1 MSSIPAPVPASVV
14 ASPTVAQQRAR
25 AATLRFIIVILA
37 LAALLLAAVVA
48 ATALGPVPIHPF
60 DAWRILL
67 SEAGLPISLPASD
80 RDVAVVSQL
89 RLPRIVLAALCGAAL
104 AVAGAALQAVFR
116 NPLAEPGVTGV
127 SSGASLGAVAVL
139 YWNLD
144 AVNPLVLPL
153 GAFATAIVTVVV
165 VYAIAAGAG
174 RNSIA
179 TLVLVGLAITA
190 FLGGVV
196 SAFVANARNE
206 QEIRSIMFW
215 LQGGLE
221 ARTWEHVRLALA
233 PILIGVTGIV
243 ALGRD
248 LNLLLLGEDLATS
261 AGVAVRPVRW
271 AVLGLA
277 ALVTG
282 AAVAVTGVISFVG
295 LVIPHALR
303 LIIGT
308 DNRMLLPASA
318 LGGAA
323 FLVTCDTVARMAF
336 QPVTLQVGVVT
347 SLVGGPLFLL
357 LVLRSRREFAL

>member
-1 MSSIPAPVPASVV
+1 MSTLPLSPASAAVTD
-14 ASPTVAQQRAR
+14 ARAR
-25 AATLRFIIVILA
+25 A
-37 LAALLLAAVVA
+37 LAARGKFLASMGVLAIVLFVVTIV
-48 ATALGPVPIHPF
+48 ATALGPVSIAPLRVWNII
-60 DAWRILL
+60 AAELGL
-67 SEAGLPISLPASD
+67 SIGSVD
-80 RDVAVVSQL
+80 NQRDVAVVMQL
-89 RLPRIVLAALCGAAL
+89 RLPRILLAAICGAAL

-144 AVNPLVLPL
+144 AWHPLVLPL
-153 GAFATAIVTVVV
+153 GAFFAAAATVAV
-165 VYAIAAGAG
+165 VYGIAAGTN
-174 RNSIA
+174 RSSVA
-179 TLVLVGLAITA
+179 TLVLVGLAINA
-190 FLGGVV
+190 FLSGIV

-206 QEIRSIMFW
+206 QEIRSIIFW

-233 PILIGVTGIV
+233 PVLVGVAGLV
-243 ALGRD
+243 AVGRD
-248 LNLLLLGEDLATS
+248 LNLLLLGDDLATS

-271 AVLGLA
+271 LILGLC

-303 LIIGT
+303 LVIGT
-308 DNRMLLPASA
+308 DSRVLLPASA
-318 LGGAA
+318 LAGAS
-323 FLVTCDTVARMAF
+323 FLVICDTIARMAF

-347 SLVGGPLFLL
+347 SLIGGPLFLG
-357 LVLRSRREFAL
+357 LVIRTRKEFAL

>member
-1 MSSIPAPVPASVV
+1 MSSVPAAPLAVP
-14 ASPTVAQQRAR
+14 ALARNRAR
-25 AATLRFIIVILA
+25 AATLRFAVVLLVLAGLLVAAIVI
-37 LAALLLAAVVA
+37 
-48 ATALGPVPIHPF
+48 ATALGPVSIHPLN
-60 DAWRILL
+60 AWRVLL
-67 SEAGLPISLPASD
+67 AEAGLPVTVPASE

-89 RLPRIVLAALCGAAL
+89 RLPRIILAAICGAAL

-139 YWNLD
+139 YWDLD
-144 AVNPLVLPL
+144 AVNPLVLPV
-153 GAFATAIVTVVV
+153 GAFAAAIVTVAV

-206 QEIRSIMFW
+206 QEIRSIIFW

-233 PILIGVTGIV
+233 PVLIGLVGLL

-271 AVLGLA
+271 TILA
-277 ALVTG
+277 LTALITG

-295 LVIPHALR
+295 LVVPHALR
-303 LIIGT
+303 LIVGT
-308 DNRMLLPASA
+308 DNRLLLPASA

-323 FLVTCDTVARMAF
+323 FLVFCDTVARMAF